1 MSSDNTAVKPRK
13 KTTGFASRLLHKEL
27 NERDRKPSLEFIRPS
42 FLSSVETQ
50 AQSSQEKVL
59 ADKS

>member
-1 MSSDNTAVKPRK
+1 MSSDSTAVRPRK
-13 KTTGFASRLLHKEL
+13 KTIGFASRLLHKEL

-42 FLSSVETQ
+42 FLGSVETQ
-50 AQSSQEKVL
+50 AQPSQEKAL